1 MTAPAVLPSESR
13 SWAMGAHL
21 SALGGAL
28 LGGVP
33 AFIGPLV
40 VWILRRDQDPFAAD
54 HAREALNFNI
64 SVLIYLAAAVV
75 LTVVT
80 LGLGLLAV
88 LPLGALFAVFWLVVT
103 IIAAVRASNGEYY
116 RYPLSIRLIGT

>member
-1 MTAPAVLPSESR
+1 MTAPAAAPSESR

-54 HAREALNFNI
+54 HAREALNFNL
-64 SVLIYLAAAVV
+64 SVLVYIAAAIV

-80 LGLGLLAV
+80 LGIGLLAI
-88 LPLGALFAVFWLVVT
+88 LPLGALFAVLWLVVT
-103 IIAAVRASNGEYY
+103 VIAAIRASNGEYY
-116 RYPLSIRLIGT
+116 RYPLSIRLIG